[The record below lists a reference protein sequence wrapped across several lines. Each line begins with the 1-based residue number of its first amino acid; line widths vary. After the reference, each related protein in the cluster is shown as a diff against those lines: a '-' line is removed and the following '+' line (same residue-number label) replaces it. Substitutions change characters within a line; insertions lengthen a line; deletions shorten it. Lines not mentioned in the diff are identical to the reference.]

1 MIGGAGGLTI
11 SGLAS
16 GTGGEGYAAGTGI
29 VVQSGSAGLSITA
42 AGGVSAANSQSWT
55 NQSGSALTVSSNVQG
70 SAAALTP
77 ATLTLSNSGSG
88 ATTIS
93 GSISD
98 GSGAGSMLGITVN
111 NTGSG
116 ITTLSGSNTFTGP
129 TNITSG
135 KLDLSNSNALQDSTL
150 NYTVANS
157 LVFDSSV
164 ASHAFTL
171 GGLSG
176 SASLA
181 LSDNASNAVAL
192 SVGNNGGSAV
202 YAGVLSGAG
211 SVNVM
216 GSGTQVFSNANTY
229 TGGTTVSAGVL
240 QLGDGVANNG
250 SVAGNITDNGTVTFA
265 NPSAQPFANVISGT
279 GSVVKTGV
287 GTLTVTNANTYSGA
301 TTVSAGT
308 LQFGDGST
316 ADGSVA
322 GNIVNN
328 SAVAF
333 ANPSVQTFSGVISGT
348 GTVTAAGPATLVLTG
363 ANTYTGTTT
372 VNASRTLQLGDG
384 ASANGGMAGNVAVSG
399 TLIFNNP
406 TGFTI
411 PGSISGTGTVVQ
423 NGAGATTL
431 TGNSTYSGGTS
442 LNNGTMVAD
451 SNTALG
457 TGTITMNGGGGNG
470 FPAIGSNNSSTITN
484 SISVP
489 SGIAYIQCT
498 TNSTFTVGGNISGP
512 GTIYVNQNGG
522 SGGATF
528 LSGDNSGFTG
538 TLDNV
543 GNSNTRLRF
552 GSASAGSAN
561 ANFILS
567 ANPSTQADTTSFNF
581 GAGTISF
588 GSLSGTSWLRQ
599 DSGGGVAQTTTLAI
613 GALGQSTTFTGTI
626 NTATNSFMTV
636 NVVGGSFDYGSANA
650 NTSTNSWAGTA
661 EVTGSSSIFEIDGP
675 INNVTNV
682 DANGG
687 TFDFSFNLASPFVLA
702 ANQTLSGQGTVL
714 GTITTNGP
722 VSLGQTINTAGN
734 AAATLKIDS
743 GSTLAGSLLEDLTA
757 INAADDLVFGGG
769 SGAANLGGTLTV
781 TNPNNIAFAGG
792 QVYQILSFGSE
803 TGTFSAVTLP
813 TLSSNFAWDT
823 SHLYSN
829 GSIEIIS
836 TGPASLTWNNA
847 GGDNLWNTTSSNWNN
862 GSGNTT
868 YANGAAVTFN
878 DTNPSSTAG
887 NYNVTLNTTVS
898 PGSVAVNNSNG
909 NYVISGTGSIAGSAA
924 LAKSGSGKL
933 TLNTVN
939 TYSGGTTVN
948 AGTLVVGVTGALPSG
963 ALSITGGSVQLAA
976 STGLTTLTSLSIAGS
991 GTFDIN
997 NNHVVIN
1004 YGGGADPI
1012 ASIAAL
1018 LSTGFN
1024 GGAWNGAGGII
1035 SSAAAMNAS
1044 YGVGYADSA
1053 DPGNPAGLPS
1063 GTIEM
1068 RYTLLG
1074 DANLDAAVNGV
1085 DFGIL
1090 AANFNKGVTGWDK
1103 GDFNYDNAVNGV
1115 DFGYLAANF
1124 NKGAS
1129 GASGGATAADFA
1141 ALESFA
1147 VANGLLA
1154 DVPEPASVGLLALGT
1169 VGVLARRR
1177 RRN

>member
-1 MIGGAGGLTI
+1 
-11 SGLAS
+11 LAS
-16 GTGGEGYAAGTGI
+16 GSGGEGYAAGTGI
-29 VVQSGSAGLSITA
+29 VVQSGSAGLSVTS
-42 AGGVSAANSQSWT
+42 AGGVSVANSQFWA
-55 NQSGSALTVSSNVQG
+55 NQSGSALAVSSNVQG
-70 SAAALTP
+70 SAAATTP
-77 ATLTLSNSGSG
+77 TILTLSNTASGG
-88 ATTIS
+88 TTIS

-98 GSGAGSMLGITVN
+98 GAGAGSTLGITVN

-116 ITTLSGSNTFTGP
+116 ITTLSGANTFTGP
-129 TNITSG
+129 TNITAG
-135 KLDLSNSNALQDSTL
+135 KLDLSNSNTLQDSTL
-150 NYTVANS
+150 SYTVANS

-176 SASLA
+176 SANLA

-192 SVGNNGGSAV
+192 SVGNNGSSAV
-202 YAGVLSGAG
+202 YSGVLSGAG
-211 SVNVM
+211 SVNVV

-229 TGGTTVSAGVL
+229 TGGTMVSAGVL

-250 SVAGNITDNGTVTFA
+250 SVAGNITDNGAVTFA
-265 NPSAQPFANVISGT
+265 NPNAQTFANVISGT
-279 GSVVKTGV
+279 GSVVKTAA
-287 GTLTVTNANTYSGA
+287 GTLVVTNSNTYSGN

-308 LQFGDGST
+308 LQFGDGIS
-316 ADGSVA
+316 ANGSAA

-328 SAVAF
+328 SAVVF
-333 ANPSVQTFSGVISGT
+333 ANPSAQTLSGVISGT
-348 GTVTAAGPATLVLTG
+348 GAVTAAGPATLVFTG
-363 ANTYTGTTT
+363 ANTYSGTTT
-372 VNASRTLQLGDG
+372 VNASTTLQLGDG
-384 ASANGGMAGNVAVSG
+384 ASADGGMAGNAAIAG

-411 PGSISGTGTVVQ
+411 PGSISGTGTVIQ

-431 TGNSTYSGGTS
+431 TGNSAYSGGTT
-442 LNNGTMVAD
+442 LNNGTIIAN

-457 TGTITMNGGGGNG
+457 TGTVTMNGGSGNG

-512 GTIYVNQNGG
+512 GTIYVSQVGG

-528 LSGDNSGFTG
+528 LSGNNSGFTG
-538 TLDNV
+538 TLENL
-543 GNSNTRLRF
+543 GNSNTRFRF
-552 GSASAGSAN
+552 GAATAGSASASFVTN
-561 ANFILS
+561 D
-567 ANPSTQADTTSFNF
+567 TQVDSTSFNF

-588 GSLSGTSWLRQ
+588 GSLSGTGWIRQ

-626 NTATNSFMTV
+626 NAATNSFLNV
-636 NVVGGSFDYGSANA
+636 NVVGGTFDYGSANT
-650 NTSTNSWAGTA
+650 NTSTNSWTGTA
-661 EVTGSSSIFEIDGP
+661 EVTGSSSVFEIDGP

-687 TFDFSFNLASPFVLA
+687 TFDFSFNLASPFVFA

-714 GTITTNGP
+714 GTITANGP
-722 VSLGQTINTAGN
+722 VSLGQAVNTPGN
-734 AAATLKIDS
+734 TAATLNVAS
-743 GSTLAGSLLEDLTA
+743 SSTLAGSLLEDLTA
-757 INAADDLVFGGG
+757 INAGDNLVFGAG

-781 TNPNNIAFAGG
+781 TNPNNIAFAAG
-792 QVYQILSFGSE
+792 QIYQILSFGSE
-803 TGTFSAVTLP
+803 TGTFSNVTLP
-813 TLSSNFAWDT
+813 TLAGNLGWDT

-829 GSIEIIS
+829 GSIDIIS

-862 GSGNTT
+862 GSGNGT
-868 YANGAAVTFN
+868 YADGATVTFN
-878 DTNPSSTAG
+878 DSNPSSTAG

-898 PGSVAVNNSNG
+898 PGSVSVNNSSG
-909 NYVISGTGSIAGSAA
+909 NYLISGTGSIIGSAA

-933 TLNTVN
+933 TLDTVN
-939 TYSGGTTVN
+939 TYTGGTTVN

-976 STGLTTLTSLSIAGS
+976 STGLARLASLSISGN

-1004 YGGGADPI
+1004 YGGGPDPI

-1018 LSTGFN
+1018 LATGYN
-1024 GGAWNGAGGII
+1024 GGAWNGAGGIV
-1035 SSAAAMNAS
+1035 SSAAATNAG

-1053 DPGNPAGLPS
+1053 DPGDPAGLPS
-1063 GTIEM
+1063 ETIEIK
-1068 RYTLLG
+1068 YTLLG

-1103 GDFNYDNAVNGV
+1103 GDFNYDNVVNGV
-1115 DFGYLAANF
+1115 DFGELAANF

-1141 ALESFA
+1141 ALEAFA
-1147 VANGLLA
+1147 AANGLLA

-1177 RRN
+1177 RRK